1 MLRTIRRF
9 FESKIE
15 PGRGAEEDIDHR
27 LQVAT
32 AALLIEMIR
41 MDSHIKEVERQAVV
55 RAIRAKFS
63 LTREETARLMRLAE
77 EEARRA
83 TDYYQF
89 TSLINRGFTPEQ
101 KERIVE
107 HMWQVAYADG
117 RIDKYEEHLVR
128 KTADLLYVPHRAY
141 ITAKLRARKT
151 AAADR

>member
-9 FESKIE
+9 FDSRIN
-15 PGRGAEEDIDHR
+15 PGRGAEADIGQR

-32 AALLIEMIR
+32 AALLIEMMR
-41 MDSHIKEVERQAVV
+41 MDSHIKKVEQQAVV
-55 RAIRAKFS
+55 RAIRAKFG
-63 LTREETARLMRLAE
+63 LTPEETAALMHLAQ
-77 EEARRA
+77 EEARCA

-128 KTADLLYVPHRAY
+128 KIADLLYVPHRAY
-141 ITAKLRARKT
+141 IAAKLRACE
-151 AAADR
+151 AARLGK